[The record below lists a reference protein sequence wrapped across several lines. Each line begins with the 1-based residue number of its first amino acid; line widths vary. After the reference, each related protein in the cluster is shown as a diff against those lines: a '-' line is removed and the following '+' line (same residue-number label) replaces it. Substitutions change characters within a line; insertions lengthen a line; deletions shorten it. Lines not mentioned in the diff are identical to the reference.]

1 MSLLAVP
8 FLRCFSASCT
18 VYKYLSV
25 GTHTM
30 ATAHLCASIVDAR
43 LNAAMRT
50 DQTVQGIWAIT
61 ALSVLAVMELHALKS

>member
-1 MSLLAVP
+1 
-8 FLRCFSASCT
+8 
-18 VYKYLSV
+18 
-25 GTHTM
+25 M